1 MMNHIQVKAQPLVGP
16 FTSRLALLLGIIAV
30 LVAYQPLGLV
40 VVELALIAGLFVLL
54 WRPWLI
60 WPVIGLA
67 LPFAS
72 AVSIGPATFTDVLIV
87 GALGIW
93 LIDGA
98 RRRELRVAFG
108 LPALLFLLFVVYH
121 ICLLFIAV
129 DLGEA
134 LPEVVKWVEI
144 LIVLAFLPPMVS
156 TPNRQWVIAALLFA
170 GSIQALLGIYQFVYQ
185 VGHPSFILMERFM
198 RASGTFAQPNPFA
211 GYLGTLLPIGVSLTL
226 FALSRVA
233 KLDGRFNEAGRELLV
248 VGGMTALIGLG
259 MVLSWSRGGWLGT
272 LAAVGFVAAFRS
284 RRALILSTAFALILL
299 SVATLSSLDSS
310 VLPASVQARVGNL
323 LAYTGVNMDQVLRQD
338 VDDDNFAIIERLAH
352 WKAAILMWRG
362 AILFG
367 IGPGGYATAYPE
379 VIQTDSYLLLW
390 EDPLGHAH
398 NIYLNFLAEIGV
410 VGLLLYLGIL
420 IGLFGWVWRQIRRRS
435 KYDGWSAALAVGV
448 FGMLLYV
455 SVHSLFD
462 NLYVRGI
469 YLHLGFVMALLHED

>member
-1 MMNHIQVKAQPLVGP
+1 MNQIQLKAQPMVGL
-16 FTSRLALLLGIIAV
+16 FNCRLSLLLGIIAI
-30 LVAYQPLGLV
+30 LVVYQPLGLV
-40 VVELALIAGLFVLL
+40 VVELALITGLLLLL

-60 WPVIGLA
+60 WPLLGLA

-72 AVSIGPATFTDVLIV
+72 AISVGPATLTDLLIV

-93 LIDGA
+93 LIDGT
-98 RRRELRVAFG
+98 RRRELRIAFG
-108 LPALLFLLFVVYH
+108 LPSLLFLLFTGYH

-134 LPEVVKWVEI
+134 IPEVVKWVEI
-144 LIVLAFLPPMVS
+144 LIILAFLPPMVS
-156 TPNRQWVIAALLFA
+156 TQNRQWVIAALLFA
-170 GSIQALLGIYQFVYQ
+170 GSIQALLGIYQFVFQ

-233 KLDGRFNEAGRELLV
+233 KPNGRFNEAWRELLV
-248 VGGMTALIGLG
+248 VGGMTSLIGLG
-259 MVLSWSRGGWLGT
+259 IILSWSRGGWLGT

-284 RRALILSTAFALILL
+284 RRALILSTTLGLILL

-323 LAYTGVNMDQVLRQD
+323 VAYTGVNMDEVLRQD

-352 WKAAILMWRG
+352 WKAAILMWQG

-367 IGPGGYATAYPE
+367 IGPGGYAAAYPE
-379 VIQTDSYLLLW
+379 VIQRDSYLLLW

-410 VGLLLYLGIL
+410 VGLLLYLGL
-420 IGLFGWVWRQIRRRS
+420 MIGLLGWVWRQIRQRLR
-435 KYDGWSAALAVGV
+435 YDGWSAALAVGI

-469 YLHLGFVMALLHED
+469 YLHLGFAMALLHED